1 MERMGVGE
9 GVIFFKEYE
18 AVIKNLA
25 LGLNSTQ
32 PTGEPHWASSVAS
45 SVKGKE

>member
-1 MERMGVGE
+1 MGE